1 MKKIRKVKKQM
12 NKIKIVFILIFILN
26 ILLYNNFVY
35 AEEQFHTIKDFY
47 IGETE
52 TEETKK
58 VKENIFPT
66 GINFPNNKVETDWFN
81 TIEDKALNYDEIL
94 YQVIALDF
102 EQAEQIIVFRAKAE
116 EELNKQLEHIYEQKV
131 LAQRENPTVTI
142 EEVNNLIDE
151 YNKNCTEKI
160 KEIEEKNPKYNES
173 NWKELQNGNRM
184 VFTDTTGK
192 TAYLFIYAKVTD
204 SDFKEEKTKYIF
216 TEYDLN
222 YEYFKRQENS
232 SSSQGTDNNTTT
244 NTVQKEEQNPTE
256 NSNKNNDGTVA
267 PTKLPK
273 ARFNIYYNT
282 NNNIATNIRYNF
294 L

>member
-1 MKKIRKVKKQM
+1 M

-244 NTVQKEEQNPTE
+244 NIVQKEEQNPTE

>member
-1 MKKIRKVKKQM
+1 M

>member
-1 MKKIRKVKKQM
+1 M

-244 NTVQKEEQNPTE
+244 NIVQKEEQNPTE

-282 NNNIATNIRYNF
+282 NNNVATNIRYNF

>member
-1 MKKIRKVKKQM
+1 M
-12 NKIKIVFILIFILN
+12 NKIKIVFILIFIFIFILN

-151 YNKNCTEKI
+151 YNKKLHEK
-160 KEIEEKNPKYNES
+160 KE
-173 NWKELQNGNRM
+173 KE
-184 VFTDTTGK
+184 
-192 TAYLFIYAKVTD
+192 
-204 SDFKEEKTKYIF
+204 KEE
-216 TEYDLN
+216 
-222 YEYFKRQENS
+222 
-232 SSSQGTDNNTTT
+232 
-244 NTVQKEEQNPTE
+244 
-256 NSNKNNDGTVA
+256 NK
-267 PTKLPK
+267 
-273 ARFNIYYNT
+273 
-282 NNNIATNIRYNF
+282 
-294 L
+294 

>member
-1 MKKIRKVKKQM
+1 M

-244 NTVQKEEQNPTE
+244 NIVQKEEQNPIE